1 MLLWAVAALAG
12 PSASPKPSRR
22 MRPPAPEPA
31 GEDPSDLAARDP
43 VEALLRYGTADTAQN
58 LRETG
63 RGDDL
68 HGLGYR
74 KSSPRT

>member
-1 MLLWAVAALAG
+1 
-12 PSASPKPSRR
+12 

-31 GEDPSDLAARDP
+31 GEDRSDLASRDP
-43 VEALLRYGTADTAQN
+43 VEALLRYGTPNTAAH

-74 KSSPRT
+74 DASSRTDPGQTF